1 VADPPGAVGSPGGGE
16 GGGTRRPVSLR
27 RQLLL
32 WLLAPLVG
40 LFLAGASVTYL
51 IAVKFANGAYDVGLY
66 DSARSISQQVRTAG
80 GLATLALPRE
90 ALEILASDPYDRVW
104 FMVAQADGR
113 FVAGD
118 RDVPV
123 SPPDCTLPGHVS
135 YFDGGIGRDAV
146 RVACYPAPSDGA
158 PAPYVV
164 YTAET
169 LVKRERLTQQILL
182 AMLVPQFVLIC
193 LAGLIVWFGIGRGL
207 IPLARLSDA
216 LRRRD
221 HRDLSRVTEEG
232 APLEV
237 IPLTHAIN
245 DLLARLEGALS
256 AQRRFVA
263 DAAHQ
268 LRTPLAG
275 LLAHTER
282 ALASHDE
289 SMLRSSLEQLATS
302 ARRANRLANQ
312 LLSLARAEP
321 DAAAGGVD
329 ERIDLAA
336 LARDVCGEWVP
347 TALASNA
354 DLGYEGDDGP
364 VYVDGDRTLLGE
376 LIGNL
381 VDNSLR
387 YGPPGRVVTVRVE
400 ESPAPVLRVED
411 DGIGIPEAE
420 RERVL
425 QRFYRVPGSPMGGC
439 GLGLAIVS
447 EIAARHAARMSIGGG
462 HAGRGTAVTIE
473 FPPSMSTGVGAASIK
488 RDSAALL

>member
-1 VADPPGAVGSPGGGE
+1 MAESPGIVD
-16 GGGTRRPVSLR
+16 TRAGAIGPGPVSLR

-32 WLLAPLVG
+32 WLLAPLLG

-104 FMVAQADGR
+104 FKVAQADGR

-118 RDVPV
+118 RDVPIA
-123 SPPDCTLPGHVS
+123 PTDCATPGRVA
-135 YFDGGIGRDAV
+135 YFDASIRRDAV
-146 RVACYPAPSDGA
+146 RVACYAAPSDGA
-158 PAPYVV
+158 SAPYVV
-164 YTAET
+164 YAGET
-169 LVKRERLTQQILL
+169 LVKRERLTQQILV
-182 AMLVPQFVLIC
+182 ATLVPQFVLIC

-232 APLEV
+232 APREV

-245 DLLARLEGALS
+245 DLLGRLEAALS

-321 DAAAGGVD
+321 DAAAGESD

-347 TALASNA
+347 TALASGA

-364 VYVDGDRTLLGE
+364 VCVDGDRTLLGE

-381 VDNSLR
+381 VDNALR
-387 YGPPGRVVTVRVE
+387 YGPAGCVVTVRVGAV
-400 ESPAPVLRVED
+400 PAPTLRVED
-411 DGIGIPEAE
+411 DGPGIPESE

-425 QRFYRVPGSPMGGC
+425 QRFYRVPGSPLGGC

-447 EIAARHAARMSIGGG
+447 EIAARHAAKLSIGSAD
-462 HAGRGTAVTIE
+462 AGRGTAVTVE
-473 FPPSMSTGVGAASIK
+473 FPPSILAGRAGKSVK
-488 RDSAALL
+488 HDSPAIL